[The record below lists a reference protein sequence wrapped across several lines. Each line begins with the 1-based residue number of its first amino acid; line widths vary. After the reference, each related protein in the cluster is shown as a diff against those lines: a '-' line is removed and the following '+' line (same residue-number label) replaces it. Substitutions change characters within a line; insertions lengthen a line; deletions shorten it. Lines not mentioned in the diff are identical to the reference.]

1 MGRPNYSRSVGA
13 APPRSLHLNPVPEL
27 DFDVAI
33 LGGGMGGYP
42 AAIRASQL
50 GLKVALV
57 EGGKLGGTCLHVG
70 CIPTKALLESSELF
84 HRVAARGAE
93 FGLKAEVVGYDYPA
107 IAARRDAVVG
117 QLYKGVQ
124 YLMKKNKI
132 EVVQANGRI
141 RDRNTIE
148 ADGKLVKAKNLIVAT
163 GSTVKTLPGIA
174 LDGEYIVSSDNAVLA
189 ASVPESICIIGAG
202 AVGVEF
208 ATFYNQLGVKVTL
221 LEALDRVVP
230 LEDEDVSKELLAAF
244 KKAGIDCRLGV
255 KVSGAK
261 KARDGVSV
269 ATDQGEV
276 WAKQLLVA
284 VGRAAVSKDL
294 GLEQAGVQ
302 THPNGFIKVDEWM
315 RTSADGIHAIGD
327 VIGGFLLAHA
337 ASHEGIV
344 AAEDIA
350 GQRLAPMDQNLIT
363 RCTYSHP
370 QIASVGLTEKQ
381 AREKGHEVK
390 VGKFPFSAIGRAQI
404 HGETG
409 GFVKIVADAKTGQLL
424 GTHIIGDSATEL
436 IAEPALTQLFQGDAW
451 ELGRNI
457 HPHPTLSEA
466 VMEAAMAVDGHA
478 IHF

>member
-1 MGRPNYSRSVGA
+1 M
-13 APPRSLHLNPVPEL
+13 PES
-27 DFDVAI
+27 DFDVVI

-57 EGGKLGGTCLHVG
+57 ESDKLGGTCLHVG
-70 CIPTKALLESSELF
+70 CIPTKALLESSELY
-84 HRVAARGAE
+84 HRVATRGAE
-93 FGLKAEVVGYDYPA
+93 FGLKAEVVGYDYPR
-107 IAARRDAVVG
+107 IAERRDAVVN

-132 EVVQANGRI
+132 EVVQGKGRVT
-141 RDRNTIE
+141 DRNTISV
-148 ADGKLVKAKNLIVAT
+148 DSKQVKGKNLIIAT
-163 GSTVKTLPGIA
+163 GSVVKTLPGLEI
-174 LDGEYIVSSDNAVLA
+174 DGESIISSDHAVRSKSA
-189 ASVPESICIIGAG
+189 PESICIIGAG

-221 LEALDRVVP
+221 LEALDRLVP
-230 LEDEDVSKELLAAF
+230 LEDEEVSKELLAAF

-261 KARDGVSV
+261 KARGGVSV
-269 ATDQGEV
+269 TTDQGEV
-276 WAKQLLVA
+276 WANQLLVA
-284 VGRAAVSKDL
+284 VGRAAVSKEL

-302 THPNGFIKVDEWM
+302 LQPNGFIKVDEWM
-315 RTSADGIHAIGD
+315 RTSVESIHAIGD
-327 VIGGFLLAHA
+327 VVGGFLLAHA

-350 GQRLAPMDQNLIT
+350 GQRLAPMDQDLIT

-381 AREKGHEVK
+381 AREKGHELK
-390 VGKFPFSAIGRAQI
+390 IGKFPFSAIGRAQI

-409 GFVKIVADAKTGQLL
+409 GFVKVVADAKTGQLL
-424 GTHIIGDSATEL
+424 GTHIVGASATEL

-478 IHF
+478 IHI

>member
-1 MGRPNYSRSVGA
+1 
-13 APPRSLHLNPVPEL
+13 
-27 DFDVAI
+27 
-33 LGGGMGGYP
+33 MGGYP

-57 EGGKLGGTCLHVG
+57 EADKLGGTCLHVG
-70 CIPTKALLESSELF
+70 CIPTKALLESSELY

-93 FGLKAEVVGYDYPA
+93 FGLKAEVVGYDYPT
-107 IAARRDAVVG
+107 IATRRDAVVN
-117 QLYKGVQ
+117 QLFKGVQ
-124 YLMKKNKI
+124 FLMKKNKI
-132 EVVQANGRI
+132 EVVSGKGRL
-141 RDRNTIE
+141 RDRNTI
-148 ADGKLVKAKNLIVAT
+148 DVNGKQVKAANLIVAT
-163 GSTVKTLPGIA
+163 GSSPKTLPGVEI
-174 LDGEYIVSSDNAVLA
+174 DGKIVITSDHAVKA
-189 ASVPESICIIGAG
+189 ADVPESIVIIGAG

-221 LEALDRVVP
+221 LEALDRLVP

-244 KKAGIDCRLGV
+244 KKAGVDMRLGV

-269 ATDQGEV
+269 ETDQGEV
-276 WAKQLLVA
+276 WGKQLLVA
-284 VGRAAVSKDL
+284 VGRGAVSKEI
-294 GLEQAGVQ
+294 GLDQVGVQ
-302 THPNGFIKVDEWM
+302 MHTNGFIKVDEWM
-315 RTSADGIHAIGD
+315 RTSVESIHAIGD
-327 VIGGFLLAHA
+327 VVGGFLLAHA

-350 GQRLAPMDQNLIT
+350 GQRLAPMDQDLVT

-370 QIASVGLTEKQ
+370 QVASVGMTEKQ
-381 AREKGHEVK
+381 ARDKGHEVK
-390 VGKFPFSAIGRAQI
+390 VGKFPFSAISRAQI
-404 HGETG
+404 HGETA
-409 GFVKIVADAKTGQLL
+409 GFVKVVSDAKTGQML
-424 GTHIIGDSATEL
+424 GTHIIGQDATEL

-478 IHF
+478 IHI

>member
-1 MGRPNYSRSVGA
+1 MPGT
-13 APPRSLHLNPVPEL
+13 

-57 EGGKLGGTCLHVG
+57 ESDKLGGTCLHIG
-70 CIPTKALLESSELF
+70 CIPTKVLLESSELY
-84 HRVAARGAE
+84 HRVSARGAE
-93 FGLKAEVVGYDYPA
+93 FGVSAEKVGYDYPR
-107 IAARRDAVVG
+107 IAARRDAVVS

-132 EVVQANGRI
+132 EVVEGKGRL

-148 ADGKLVKAKNLIVAT
+148 VGAKQIKAKDVIVAT
-163 GSTVKTLPGIA
+163 GSTVKSLPG
-174 LDGEYIVSSDNAVLA
+174 LDFDGQFIISSDNATLST
-189 ASVPESICIIGAG
+189 SVPESICIIGAG

-208 ATFYNQLGVKVTL
+208 ATLYNQLGVKVTL
-221 LEALDRVVP
+221 LEALDRLVP
-230 LEDEDVSKELLAAF
+230 LEDEEVSKEMLAAF
-244 KKAGIDCRLGV
+244 KKAGIDCRPGTKV
-255 KVSGAK
+255 KGAK

-269 ATDQGEV
+269 DTDQGEV
-276 WAKQLLVA
+276 WARQLLVA
-284 VGRAAVSKDL
+284 VGRAPRSKDI
-294 GLEQAGVQ
+294 GLEQVGVQ

-315 RTSADGIHAIGD
+315 KTTAEGVHAIGD
-327 VIGGFLLAHA
+327 VVGGFLLAHA
-337 ASHEGIV
+337 ASHEGIT
-344 AAEDIA
+344 AAEDIT
-350 GQRLAPMDQNLIT
+350 GQRLAPMEQDLVT

-370 QIASVGLTEKQ
+370 QVASVGLTEAQ

-390 VGKFPFSAIGRAQI
+390 VGKFPFTALGRAQI
-404 HGETG
+404 HGEVA
-409 GFVKIVADAKTGQLL
+409 GFVKIVADARTGRML
-424 GTHIIGDSATEL
+424 GTHIVGNEATEL

>member
-1 MGRPNYSRSVGA
+1 MPKF
-13 APPRSLHLNPVPEL
+13 

-57 EGGKLGGTCLHVG
+57 EADKLGGTCLHLG
-70 CIPTKALLESSELF
+70 CIPTKALLESSELY

-93 FGLKAEVVGYDYPA
+93 FGLKAEVVGYDYPV
-107 IAARRDAVVG
+107 IAQRRDAVVN
-117 QLYKGVQ
+117 QLYRGVQ
-124 YLMKKNKI
+124 FLMKKNKI
-132 EVVQANGRI
+132 EVVAGKGKL
-141 RDRNTIE
+141 RDRNTI
-148 ADGKLVKAKNLIVAT
+148 DVGGKQVKADNLIVAT
-163 GSTVKTLPGIA
+163 GSAAKTLPGIEI
-174 LDGEYIVSSDNAVLA
+174 DGKVVINSDHAVKA
-189 ASVPESICIIGAG
+189 ADVPESMVIIGAG

-208 ATFYNQLGVKVTL
+208 ATLYSQLGVKVTL
-221 LEALDRVVP
+221 LEALDRLVP

-244 KKAGIDCRLGV
+244 KKAGIDVRLGA

-269 ATDQGEV
+269 ETDQGEV
-276 WAKQLLVA
+276 WGKQLLVA
-284 VGRAAVSKDL
+284 VGRGAISKDL
-294 GLEQAGVQ
+294 GLEQLGVE
-302 THPNGFIKVDEWM
+302 THPNGFVKVDEWM
-315 RTSADGIHAIGD
+315 RTSVEGIHAIGD
-327 VIGGFLLAHA
+327 VVGGFLLAHA

-350 GQRLAPMDQNLIT
+350 GQRLAPMEQDLVT

-370 QIASVGLTEKQ
+370 QVASVGLTEKQ
-381 AREKGHEVK
+381 ARDKGHELK
-390 VGKFPFSAIGRAQI
+390 IGKFPFSAIGRAVI

-409 GFVKIVADAKTGQLL
+409 GFVKIVSDAKTGQML
-424 GTHIIGDSATEL
+424 GTHVIGQDATEL

-457 HPHPTLSEA
+457 HPHPTLSEG
-466 VMEAAMAVDGHA
+466 VMEAALAVDGHA
-478 IHF
+478 IHI

>member
-1 MGRPNYSRSVGA
+1 
-13 APPRSLHLNPVPEL
+13 
-27 DFDVAI
+27 
-33 LGGGMGGYP
+33 MGGYP

-57 EGGKLGGTCLHVG
+57 ESDKLGGTCLHVG
-70 CIPTKALLESSELF
+70 CIPTKALLESSELY
-84 HRVAARGAE
+84 HRVATRGTE
-93 FGLKAEVVGYDYPA
+93 FGLKAEVVGFDYPR

-132 EVVQANGRI
+132 EVVQGRGRL
-141 RDRNTIE
+141 RDRNSIDVNGRQVN
-148 ADGKLVKAKNLIVAT
+148 AQNLIIPT
-163 GSTVKTLPGIA
+163 GSSVKTLPGPE
-174 LDGEYIVSSDNAVLA
+174 LDGQYIVSPDNAVLA
-189 ASVPESICIIGAG
+189 KDVPESICIIGAG

-208 ATFYNQLGVKVTL
+208 ATFYSELGVKVTL
-221 LEALDRVVP
+221 LEALDRLVP
-230 LEDEDVSKELLAAF
+230 LEDEDVSKELLSSF
-244 KKAGIDCRLGV
+244 KKAGIDVRVGV
-255 KVSGAK
+255 KVKGAK

-269 ATDQGEV
+269 DTDQGEV

-284 VGRAAVSKDL
+284 VGRAAVSKEL
-294 GLEQAGVQ
+294 GLEQVGVE

-315 RTSADGIHAIGD
+315 RTSVDSIHAIGD
-327 VIGGFLLAHA
+327 VVGGYLLAHA

-350 GQRLAPMDQNLIT
+350 EQRLAPMEQTLIT

-370 QIASVGLTEKQ
+370 QVASVGLTEKQ
-381 AREKGHEVK
+381 AKESGHEVK

-404 HGETG
+404 HGETA
-409 GFVKIVADAKTGQLL
+409 GFVKIVADAKSGQLL
-424 GTHIIGDSATEL
+424 GTHIVGADATEL

-466 VMEAAMAVDGHA
+466 VMEAATAVDGHA
-478 IHF
+478 IHL

>member
-1 MGRPNYSRSVGA
+1 M
-13 APPRSLHLNPVPEL
+13 PEL
-27 DFDVAI
+27 DFDVVI

-57 EGGKLGGTCLHVG
+57 ESDKLGGTCLHIG
-70 CIPTKALLESSELF
+70 CIPTKALLESSELY
-84 HRVAARGAE
+84 HRVATRGSE
-93 FGLKAEVVGYDYPA
+93 FGLKAEVVGYDYPR
-107 IAARRDAVVG
+107 IAERRDAVVN

-132 EVVQANGRI
+132 EVVEGKGRL

-148 ADGKLVKAKNLIVAT
+148 VGAKQVKGKNLIVAT
-163 GSTVKTLPGIA
+163 GSVVKTLPGLE
-174 LDGEYIVSSDNAVLA
+174 LDGQFVISSDHAVLSKSA
-189 ASVPESICIIGAG
+189 PESICIIGAG

-221 LEALDRVVP
+221 LEALDRLVP
-230 LEDEDVSKELLAAF
+230 LEDEDVSKELLTAF

-261 KARDGVSV
+261 KARGGVSV
-269 ATDQGEV
+269 DTDQGEV
-276 WAKQLLVA
+276 WANQLLVA
-284 VGRAAVSKDL
+284 VGRAAVSKEL

-302 THPNGFIKVDEWM
+302 LQPNGFIKVDEWM
-315 RTSADGIHAIGD
+315 RTSVESIHAIGD
-327 VIGGFLLAHA
+327 VVGGYLLAHA

-350 GQRLAPMDQNLIT
+350 GQRLAPMEQTLIT

-370 QIASVGLTEKQ
+370 QVASVGLTEKQ
-381 AREKGHEVK
+381 AKESGHEVK

-404 HGETG
+404 HGETA
-409 GFVKIVADAKTGQLL
+409 GFVKIVADAKSGQLL
-424 GTHIIGDSATEL
+424 GTHIVGADATEL

>member
-1 MGRPNYSRSVGA
+1 
-13 APPRSLHLNPVPEL
+13 VPSS
-27 DFDVAI
+27 DFDVVI

-57 EGGKLGGTCLHVG
+57 ESNKLGGTCLHIG
-70 CIPTKALLESSELF
+70 CIPTKALLESSELY
-84 HRVAARGAE
+84 HRVATRGAE
-93 FGLKAEVVGYDYPA
+93 FGLKAEIVGYDYPK
-107 IAARRDAVVG
+107 IAERRDAVVG

-132 EVVQANGRI
+132 EVVEGKGRV
-141 RDRNTIE
+141 RDRSTIE
-148 ADGKLVKAKNLIVAT
+148 VGARQLKAKNLIVAT
-163 GSTVKTLPGIA
+163 GSVVKTLPGLE
-174 LDGEYIVSSDNAVLA
+174 LDGQFIVSSDHAVLSSSA
-189 ASVPESICIIGAG
+189 PESICIIGAG

-221 LEALDRVVP
+221 LEALDRLVP
-230 LEDEDVSKELLAAF
+230 LEDDDVSKELLSAF

-261 KARDGVSV
+261 KARGGVSIE
-269 ATDQGEV
+269 TDQGEV
-276 WAKQLLVA
+276 WANQLLVA
-284 VGRAAVSKDL
+284 VGRAAVSKEL

-302 THPNGFIKVDEWM
+302 LQPNGFIKVDEWM
-315 RTSADGIHAIGD
+315 RTSVDSIHAIGD
-327 VIGGFLLAHA
+327 VVGGYLLAHA

-350 GQRLAPMDQNLIT
+350 GQRLAPMDQQLIT

-381 AREKGHEVK
+381 AQESGHEVK

-404 HGETG
+404 HGETS
-409 GFVKIVADAKTGQLL
+409 GFVKIVGDAKTGQLL
-424 GTHIIGDSATEL
+424 GTHIIGAEATEL

-478 IHF
+478 IHI

>member
-1 MGRPNYSRSVGA
+1 
-13 APPRSLHLNPVPEL
+13 
-27 DFDVAI
+27 
-33 LGGGMGGYP
+33 MGGYP

-57 EGGKLGGTCLHVG
+57 EADKLGGTCLHIG
-70 CIPTKALLESSELF
+70 CIPTKALLESSELY
-84 HRVAARGAE
+84 HRVSTRGVE
-93 FGLKAEVVGYDYPA
+93 FGLKAEVVGYDYQR
-107 IAARRDAVVG
+107 IAQRRDAVVG

-132 EVVQANGRI
+132 EVIQGRGRL
-141 RDRNTIE
+141 RDRNSI
-148 ADGKLVKAKNLIVAT
+148 DVNGKQVKAQNLILAT
-163 GSTVKTLPGIA
+163 GSSVKTLPGLE
-174 LDGEYIVSSDNAVLA
+174 LDGQFIISSDNAVLA
-189 ASVPESICIIGAG
+189 KDVPESICIIGAG

-208 ATFYNQLGVKVTL
+208 ATFYSELGVKVTL
-221 LEALDRVVP
+221 LEALDRLVP
-230 LEDEDVSKELLAAF
+230 LEDEEVSKELLSSF
-244 KKAGIDCRLGV
+244 KKAGIEVRVGV
-255 KVSGAK
+255 KVSGAR

-269 ATDQGEV
+269 DTDQGEV

-284 VGRAAVSKDL
+284 VGRAAVSKEL
-294 GLEQAGVQ
+294 GLEQVGVQ
-302 THPNGFIKVDEWM
+302 LHPSGFIKVDEWM
-315 RTSADGIHAIGD
+315 RTSAESIHAIGD
-327 VIGGFLLAHA
+327 VVGGYLLAHA

-350 GQRLAPMDQNLIT
+350 GQRTAPMEQELVT

-390 VGKFPFSAIGRAQI
+390 VGRFPFSAIGRAQI
-404 HGETG
+404 HGDTA
-409 GFVKIVADAKTGQLL
+409 GFVKIVSDAKTGQML
-424 GTHIIGDSATEL
+424 GTHIIGAEATEL

>member
-1 MGRPNYSRSVGA
+1 MEAVPNF
-13 APPRSLHLNPVPEL
+13 

-50 GLKVALV
+50 GLRVAIV
-57 EGGKLGGTCLHVG
+57 EADKLGGTCLHIG
-70 CIPTKALLESSELF
+70 CIPTKALLESSELY

-93 FGLKAEVVGYDYPA
+93 FGIKAEVVGYDYPR
-107 IAARRDAVVG
+107 IAERRDAVVN

-124 YLMKKNKI
+124 YLMKKNKV
-132 EVVQANGRI
+132 EVVAGKGRL

-148 ADGKLVKAKNLIVAT
+148 VNAKQVKAANLIVAT
-163 GSTVKTLPGIA
+163 GSSPKTLPGIEI
-174 LDGEYIVSSDNAVLA
+174 DGKYVITSDHAVVA
-189 ASVPESICIIGAG
+189 KEAPESIVIIGAG

-208 ATFYNQLGVKVTL
+208 ATFFNQLGVKVTL
-221 LEALDRVVP
+221 LEALDRLVP
-230 LEDEDVSKELLAAF
+230 LEDGDVSKELLAAF
-244 KKAGIDCRLGV
+244 NKAGIDCRLGTKV
-255 KVSGAK
+255 KGAK

-269 ATDQGEV
+269 ETDQGEV
-276 WAKQLLVA
+276 WGRQLLVA
-284 VGRAAVSKDL
+284 VGRGAISKEI
-294 GLEQAGVQ
+294 GLEQVGVEL
-302 THPNGFIKVDEWM
+302 HPNGFVKVDEWM
-315 RTSADGIHAIGD
+315 RTSVDSIHAIGD
-327 VIGGFLLAHA
+327 VVGGFLLAHA

-350 GQRLAPMDQNLIT
+350 GQRLAPMDQQLVT

-370 QIASVGLTEKQ
+370 QVASVGLTEKQ
-381 AREKGHEVK
+381 ARDKGHEVK
-390 VGKFPFSAIGRAQI
+390 VGRFPFSAIGRAQI

-409 GFVKIVADAKTGQLL
+409 GFVKIVSDAKTGQML
-424 GTHIIGDSATEL
+424 GTHIIGQDATEL

-478 IHF
+478 IHI

>member
-1 MGRPNYSRSVGA
+1 
-13 APPRSLHLNPVPEL
+13 
-27 DFDVAI
+27 
-33 LGGGMGGYP
+33 MGGYP

-50 GLKVALV
+50 GLKVAVV
-57 EGGKLGGTCLHVG
+57 ESDKLGGTCLHIG
-70 CIPTKALLESSELF
+70 CIPTKALLESSELY
-84 HRVAARGAE
+84 HRVAAKGAE
-93 FGLKAEVVGYDYPA
+93 FGLKVEVVGYDYPK
-107 IAARRDAVVG
+107 IAQRRDAVVL

-124 YLMKKNKI
+124 YLLKKNKI
-132 EVVQANGRI
+132 EVVEGKGRV

-148 ADGKLVKAKNLIVAT
+148 VGASQLKAKNLIVAT
-163 GSTVKTLPGIA
+163 GSVVKTLPGLE
-174 LDGEYIVSSDNAVLA
+174 LDGQSIISSDNAVLSNGA
-189 ASVPESICIIGAG
+189 PESICIIGAG

-221 LEALDRVVP
+221 LEALDRLVP
-230 LEDEDVSKELLAAF
+230 LEEEDVSKELLSAF
-244 KKAGIDCRLGV
+244 KKAGIDCRVGV

-261 KARDGVSV
+261 KARGGVSIE
-269 ATDQGEV
+269 TDQGEV
-276 WAKQLLVA
+276 WANQLLVA
-284 VGRAAVSKDL
+284 VGRAAVSKEL

-302 THPNGFIKVDEWM
+302 LQPNGFIKVDEWM
-315 RTSADGIHAIGD
+315 RTSVDSIHAIGD
-327 VIGGFLLAHA
+327 VVGGYLLAHA

-350 GQRLAPMDQNLIT
+350 GQRLAPMDQQLIT

-404 HGETG
+404 HGETA
-409 GFVKIVADAKTGQLL
+409 GFVKIIGDAKTGQLL
-424 GTHIIGDSATEL
+424 GTHIIGAEATEL

-466 VMEAAMAVDGHA
+466 VMEAAMTVDGHA
-478 IHF
+478 IHI

>member
-1 MGRPNYSRSVGA
+1 MPDF
-13 APPRSLHLNPVPEL
+13 

-50 GLKVALV
+50 GLKVALI
-57 EGGKLGGTCLHVG
+57 ESDKLGGTCLHIG
-70 CIPTKALLESSELF
+70 CIPTKALLESSELY
-84 HRVAARGAE
+84 HRVATRGVE
-93 FGLKAEVVGYDYPA
+93 FGLKAEVVGYDYPK
-107 IAARRDAVVG
+107 IAQRRDAVVG

-132 EVVQANGRI
+132 EVIQGRGRL
-141 RDRNTIE
+141 RDRNSI
-148 ADGKLVKAKNLIVAT
+148 DVNGKQVKAQNLIIAT
-163 GSTVKTLPGIA
+163 GSSVKTLPGLE
-174 LDGEYIVSSDNAVLA
+174 LDGQYIISSDDAVLA
-189 ASVPESICIIGAG
+189 KDVPESICIIGAG

-208 ATFYNQLGVKVTL
+208 ATFYSELGVKVTL
-221 LEALDRVVP
+221 LEALDRLVP
-230 LEDEDVSKELLAAF
+230 LEDEEVSKELLSSF
-244 KKAGIDCRLGV
+244 KKAGIDVRVGV
-255 KVSGAK
+255 KVSGAR

-269 ATDQGEV
+269 DTDQGEV

-284 VGRAAVSKDL
+284 VGRAAMSKEL
-294 GLEQAGVQ
+294 GLEQLGVE

-315 RTSADGIHAIGD
+315 RTSAESIHSIGD
-327 VIGGFLLAHA
+327 VVGGYLLAHA

-350 GQRLAPMDQNLIT
+350 GQRTAPMEQELVT

-381 AREKGHEVK
+381 ARDRGDDVK
-390 VGKFPFSAIGRAQI
+390 VGRMPFSAIGRAQI
-404 HGETG
+404 HGDTA
-409 GFVKIVADAKTGQLL
+409 GFVKIVSDAKTGQML
-424 GTHIIGDSATEL
+424 GTHIIGAEATEL

>member
-1 MGRPNYSRSVGA
+1 MA
-13 APPRSLHLNPVPEL
+13 AG
-27 DFDVAI
+27 DFDVVI

-57 EGGKLGGTCLHVG
+57 EADKLGGTCLHIG
-70 CIPTKALLESSELF
+70 CIPTKALLESSELY
-84 HRVAARGAE
+84 HRVSARGAE
-93 FGLKAEVVGYDYPA
+93 FGVNADKVTFDYPR
-107 IAARRDAVVG
+107 IATRRDAVVN

-124 YLMKKNKI
+124 FLMKKNKI
-132 EVVQANGRI
+132 EVIAGSGRL
-141 RDRNTIE
+141 RDKNTV
-148 ADGKLVKAKNLIVAT
+148 AVGNMAVKAPHVIVAS
-163 GSTVKTLPGIA
+163 GSVVKPLPGIEF
-174 LDGEYIVSSDNAVLA
+174 DGEYIISSDHATLA
-189 ASVPESICIIGAG
+189 TKVPESICIIGAG

-208 ATFYNQLGVKVTL
+208 ATLYNQLGVKVTL
-221 LEALDRVVP
+221 LEALDRLVP
-230 LEDEDVSKELLAAF
+230 LEDEEVSKEMLSAF
-244 KKAGIDCRLGV
+244 KKAGIDCRVGV
-255 KVSGAK
+255 RVKGAK

-269 ATDQGEV
+269 DTEQGEV
-276 WAKQLLVA
+276 WARQLMVA
-284 VGRAAVSKDL
+284 VGRAAVSRDL
-294 GLEQAGVQ
+294 GLEQVGVQ
-302 THPNGFIKVDEWM
+302 THRNGFIKVDEWV
-315 RTSADGIHAIGD
+315 RTSVDSIRAIGD

-381 AREKGHEVK
+381 AQEKGREVK

-409 GFVKIVADAKTGQLL
+409 GFVKVVADAKTGQLL
-424 GTHIIGDSATEL
+424 GTHIVGASATEL

-478 IHF
+478 IHI

>member
-1 MGRPNYSRSVGA
+1 MPGF
-13 APPRSLHLNPVPEL
+13 

-42 AAIRASQL
+42 AAIRAAQL

-57 EGGKLGGTCLHVG
+57 ESDKLGGTCLHIG
-70 CIPTKALLESSELF
+70 CIPTKVLLESSELY
-84 HRVAARGAE
+84 HRVAARGPE
-93 FGLKAEVVGYDYPA
+93 FGVNAEKVQYDYPR

-132 EVVQANGRI
+132 EVVEGKGRL

-148 ADGKLVKAKNLIVAT
+148 IGARQIKAKDLVVAT
-163 GSTVKTLPGIA
+163 GSTVKSLPG
-174 LDGEYIVSSDNAVLA
+174 LDFDGKFIISSDNATLSTA
-189 ASVPESICIIGAG
+189 VPESICIIGAG

-208 ATFYNQLGVKVTL
+208 ATFYNQLGVKVTV
-221 LEALDRVVP
+221 LEALDRFVP
-230 LEDEDVSKELLAAF
+230 LEDEDVSKEILGAF
-244 KKAGIDCRLGV
+244 KKAGIDCRPGTKV
-255 KVSGAK
+255 KGAK

-269 ATDQGEV
+269 DTDQGEV
-276 WAKQLLVA
+276 WARQLLVA
-284 VGRAAVSKDL
+284 VGRAPRSREI
-294 GLEQAGVQ
+294 GLEQVGVE
-302 THPNGFIKVDEWM
+302 THPNGFIKVDEWL
-315 RTSADGIHAIGD
+315 RTTAEGIHAIGD
-327 VIGGFLLAHA
+327 VVGGFLLAHA
-337 ASHEGIV
+337 ASHEGV
-344 AAEDIA
+344 TAVEDVA
-350 GQRLAPMDQNLIT
+350 GQRLMPMDQDLVT

-370 QIASVGLTEKQ
+370 QVASVGLTEKQ

-390 VGKFPFSAIGRAQI
+390 IGKFPFTALGRAQI
-404 HGETG
+404 HGETA
-409 GFVKIVADAKTGQLL
+409 GFVKIVADAKTGRML
-424 GTHIIGDSATEL
+424 GTHIVGNEATEL

>member
-1 MGRPNYSRSVGA
+1 VA
-13 APPRSLHLNPVPEL
+13 EF
-27 DFDVAI
+27 DFDVVI

-42 AAIRASQL
+42 AAIRGSQL

-57 EGGKLGGTCLHVG
+57 ESDKLGGTCLHIG
-70 CIPTKALLESSELF
+70 CIPTKALLESSELY
-84 HRVAARGAE
+84 HRVATRGSE
-93 FGLKAEVVGYDYPA
+93 FGLKAEVVGYDYPR
-107 IAARRDAVVG
+107 IAERRDAVVN

-132 EVVQANGRI
+132 EVVEGKGRL

-148 ADGKLVKAKNLIVAT
+148 VGAKQVKGKNLIVAT
-163 GSTVKTLPGIA
+163 GSVVKTLPGLE
-174 LDGEYIVSSDNAVLA
+174 LDGQFVISSDHAVLSNSA
-189 ASVPESICIIGAG
+189 PESICIIGAG

-221 LEALDRVVP
+221 LEALDRLVP
-230 LEDEDVSKELLAAF
+230 LEDEDVSKELLTAF

-261 KARDGVSV
+261 KARGGVSV
-269 ATDQGEV
+269 DTDQGEV
-276 WAKQLLVA
+276 WANQLLVA
-284 VGRAAVSKDL
+284 VGRAAVSREL

-302 THPNGFIKVDEWM
+302 LQPNGFIKVDEWM
-315 RTSADGIHAIGD
+315 RTSVDSIHAIGD
-327 VIGGFLLAHA
+327 VVGGYLLAHA

-350 GQRLAPMDQNLIT
+350 GQRLAPMEQTLIT

-370 QIASVGLTEKQ
+370 QVASVGLTEKQ
-381 AREKGHEVK
+381 AKESGHEVK

-404 HGETG
+404 HGETA
-409 GFVKIVADAKTGQLL
+409 GFVKIVADAKSGQLL
-424 GTHIIGDSATEL
+424 GTHIVGAEATEL

>member
-1 MGRPNYSRSVGA
+1 
-13 APPRSLHLNPVPEL
+13 
-27 DFDVAI
+27 
-33 LGGGMGGYP
+33 MGGYP

-57 EGGKLGGTCLHVG
+57 ESNKLGGTCLHIG
-70 CIPTKALLESSELF
+70 CIPTKALLESSELY

-93 FGLKAEVVGYDYPA
+93 FGLKAEIVGYDYPK
-107 IAARRDAVVG
+107 IAERRDAVVG

-132 EVVQANGRI
+132 EVVEGKGRV
-141 RDRNTIE
+141 RDRSTIE
-148 ADGKLVKAKNLIVAT
+148 VGARQLKAKNLIVAT
-163 GSTVKTLPGIA
+163 GSVVKTLPGLE
-174 LDGEYIVSSDNAVLA
+174 LDGQFIVSSDHAVLSSSA
-189 ASVPESICIIGAG
+189 PESICIIGAG

-221 LEALDRVVP
+221 LEALDRLVP
-230 LEDEDVSKELLAAF
+230 LEDDDVSKELLSAF

-261 KARDGVSV
+261 KARGGVSIE
-269 ATDQGEV
+269 TDQGEV
-276 WAKQLLVA
+276 WANQLLVA
-284 VGRAAVSKDL
+284 VGRAAVSKEL

-302 THPNGFIKVDEWM
+302 LQPNGFIKVDEWM
-315 RTSADGIHAIGD
+315 RTSVDSIHAIGD
-327 VIGGFLLAHA
+327 VVGGYLLAHA

-350 GQRLAPMDQNLIT
+350 GQRLAPMDQQLIT

-381 AREKGHEVK
+381 AQESGHEVK
-390 VGKFPFSAIGRAQI
+390 VWKFPFSAIGRAQI
-404 HGETG
+404 HGETS
-409 GFVKIVADAKTGQLL
+409 GFVKIVGDAKTGQLL
-424 GTHIIGDSATEL
+424 GTHIIGAEATEL

-478 IHF
+478 IHI